1 MNHKETAY
9 LGIDPGAKGALCLL
23 VPVTTQIAF
32 KPTTDKP
39 LELLRWINQIQSQ
52 YELRVI
58 MIEDVHSI
66 YGASANSNF
75 NFGYNVGLVNT
86 LAQCSGASVDRVTP
100 KKWQSKVGIRKKG
113 KAIKAEVGTICD
125 RLYPEVSIRGSR
137 GGLLDGL
144 SDSLM
149 LAHYAFLKYNQI
161 K

>member
-1 MNHKETAY
+1 METAY
-9 LGIDPGAKGALCLL
+9 IGIDPGAKGALCLL
-23 VPVTTQIAF
+23 VPVTKQVAF
-32 KPTTDKP
+32 KSTSDKP
-39 LELLRWINQIQSQ
+39 LDLLKWLTQIQAH

-66 YGASANSNF
+66 YGTSANSNF

-86 LAQCSGASVDRVTP
+86 VSQCSGSSVDRVTP
-100 KKWQSKVGIRKKG
+100 KAWQKKVGVKKKG
-113 KAIKAEVGTICD
+113 KAIKVEVGGICE

-137 GGLLDGL
+137 GGLLDGK

-149 LAHYAFLKYNQI
+149 LAHYAFLKYNQV